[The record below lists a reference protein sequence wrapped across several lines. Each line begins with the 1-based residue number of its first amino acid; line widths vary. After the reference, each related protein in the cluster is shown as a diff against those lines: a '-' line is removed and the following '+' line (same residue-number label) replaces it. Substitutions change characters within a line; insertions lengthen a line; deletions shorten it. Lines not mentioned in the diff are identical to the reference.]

1 MRSTIRGIHRIVLGG
16 CALALAASAC
26 KGSDAAAG
34 ADSAKPVVAAS
45 TAKANIEP
53 FTHTVSAIG
62 TVVSRPDKYAA
73 LSAPSPTRIAKV
85 HVSAGQRVAAGAP
98 LVEFEQIGFNA
109 AASAAEAALS
119 AAQRNYERAKR
130 LADEGILPRKDAE
143 TALADLGMARTNA
156 VNAERAKQL
165 SVLRSPVSGVVTR
178 MTAVLGAPADA
189 GQVLIEVADPSA
201 FDVVLS
207 LGPTEA
213 SAVHPGSRVTL
224 GAGEKIGGE
233 SLGEGRVASV
243 GASVDSASRSVAIR
257 VAVTAPRRTLR
268 LGESVYGM
276 IAVETRPNAVVV
288 PVEALVPGEEPGSYK
303 VYVVDAKGTAMAHDV
318 KIGGRTETKVE
329 ILEGLAGGETVVTHG
344 AFAVEDSV
352 KVATPEAARAATK
365 AGGTKAEAAKA
376 EPAKP

>member
-1 MRSTIRGIHRIVLGG
+1 MRSSTRVALGG
-16 CALALAASAC
+16 LAVLLAASAC
-26 KGSDAAAG
+26 KGSDTAAEAEP
-34 ADSAKPVVAAS
+34 AKPVVAAS
-45 TAKANIEP
+45 TAKASIEP

-73 LSAPSPTRIAKV
+73 LSAPSPTRISRV
-85 HVSAGQRVAAGAP
+85 YVSAGQRVAAGAP
-98 LVEFEQIGFNA
+98 LVEFEQVGFNA
-109 AASAAEAALS
+109 AASAAEATLS

-143 TALADLGMARTNA
+143 TALADLGKARTDA

-178 MTAVLGAPADA
+178 MSAVLGAPADA

-213 SAVHPGSRVTL
+213 SAVRPGSRVAM
-224 GAGEKIGGE
+224 GAGEKVGGE
-233 SLGEGRVASV
+233 SLGEGRIASV
-243 GASVDSASRSVAIR
+243 GAAVDSTSRSVAIR
-257 VAVTAPRRTLR
+257 VTMTTARRTLR

-303 VYVVDAKGTAMAHDV
+303 VFVVDAKGTAIAHDV

-352 KVATPEAARAATK
+352 KVTTPEAVKT
-365 AGGTKAEAAKA
+365 
-376 EPAKP
+376 AKP